1 MWLSLL
7 IIWNR
12 ANLPTVSRLRSEE
25 TNPKSHPLDL
35 RDFIHQQLLLC
46 GQEYSLFPF
55 EDNNSYISFRFH
67 MDTDHF
73 FLFSSCTPSLLFYKR
88 HNHIVELLRPISV
101 KVSHLEPISLILDA
115 DVIQLNEYLGRFNV
129 VATVPLERRA
139 KR

>member
-1 MWLSLL
+1 
-7 IIWNR
+7 
-12 ANLPTVSRLRSEE
+12 
-25 TNPKSHPLDL
+25 
-35 RDFIHQQLLLC
+35 
-46 GQEYSLFPF
+46 
-55 EDNNSYISFRFH
+55 

-73 FLFSSCTPSLLFYKR
+73 FLFSSCAPSLLFYKR

-101 KVSHLEPISLILDA
+101 KVSHLEPIGLILDA